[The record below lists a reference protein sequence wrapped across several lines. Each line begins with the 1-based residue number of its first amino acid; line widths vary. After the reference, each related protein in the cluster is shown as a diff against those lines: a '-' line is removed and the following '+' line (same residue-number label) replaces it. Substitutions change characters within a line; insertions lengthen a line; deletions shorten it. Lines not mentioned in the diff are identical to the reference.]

1 MITIALDEQGDFE
14 GLYDKDL
21 TGAPIFIGG
30 VLFDDFDEEGEF
42 EREKRRIHHYLRG
55 VSETVGASYPVDL
68 HMNQRGNNANRVR
81 KVKSK
86 IAETLSEFMRQGVC
100 KSIEGNYKEKLEKL
114 PKRKGKY
121 YIFANMVCDDGSQKV
136 RFGESTLA
144 REDYASNL
152 YVHMAEDVVE
162 RLIFHNPFID
172 RIDHVHLELATR
184 RVVLEGEDCD
194 VLAEQYIKLGY
205 QEDRNPEHMVPG
217 KRIFCLTNKD
227 NYRTAIQREMLDTE
241 KRSIQFDSIGVKS
254 IYYGNES
261 SNNRMEFLY
270 LADIICSNLGFALPA
285 LESGEMPWEFKRRA
299 DNYTG
304 HEENLIFVH
313 DTVDVG
319 FRKAWSRLEERDY
332 YHALQ
337 IAYDVSHMKN
347 VYASFYQNV
356 WFRILEKKLKK
367 EKSLTDFKIAL
378 ERLFAYTRQNNMNQ
392 DKLLYIFSVL
402 EELQGQMIYRSG
414 EEKAVLYKLYDT
426 GVSAYCHIGRAEK
439 AKEYFKMCKQYAR
452 YIDFETYI
460 RTRSKL
466 AVCLSDEFRYEES
479 CELSKENKYF
489 YEELIPLR
497 HLILNDDDEKT
508 VNYGITCS
516 QLGQAYAFLRKKE
529 AENAF
534 QKALENMGEI
544 NSPNYLITASYL
556 LHFYLDMKM
565 QEPFEKIAAQYF
577 AEKKGLREQFSYIL
591 SEGNKGIQGRFSMK
605 FALYVFVRGIY
616 TFYMEKLSEKML
628 QRLLNVEREAEKT
641 GKEAARQ
648 LSGHPWEIIYKYL
661 ALIAYDKGY
670 KEQAQRCMEKAET
683 AVRNQGMIIDM
694 ICWFEKM
701 EFAMHKGKI
710 QEAEDI
716 FHHVPK
722 SLKPEN
728 PLWSLVHGEKNFR
741 EIYKILDR
749 KIFTFMYR

>member
-136 RFGESTLA
+136 RSGESTVA

-285 LESGEMPWEFKRRA
+285 LESGEMPWESKRRA

-313 DTVDVG
+313 DTVDFG
-319 FRKAWSRLEERDY
+319 FRKAW
-332 YHALQ
+332 
-337 IAYDVSHMKN
+337 
-347 VYASFYQNV
+347 
-356 WFRILEKKLKK
+356 
-367 EKSLTDFKIAL
+367 
-378 ERLFAYTRQNNMNQ
+378 
-392 DKLLYIFSVL
+392 
-402 EELQGQMIYRSG
+402 
-414 EEKAVLYKLYDT
+414 
-426 GVSAYCHIGRAEK
+426 
-439 AKEYFKMCKQYAR
+439 
-452 YIDFETYI
+452 
-460 RTRSKL
+460 
-466 AVCLSDEFRYEES
+466 
-479 CELSKENKYF
+479 
-489 YEELIPLR
+489 
-497 HLILNDDDEKT
+497 
-508 VNYGITCS
+508 
-516 QLGQAYAFLRKKE
+516 
-529 AENAF
+529 
-534 QKALENMGEI
+534 
-544 NSPNYLITASYL
+544 
-556 LHFYLDMKM
+556 
-565 QEPFEKIAAQYF
+565 
-577 AEKKGLREQFSYIL
+577 
-591 SEGNKGIQGRFSMK
+591 
-605 FALYVFVRGIY
+605 
-616 TFYMEKLSEKML
+616 
-628 QRLLNVEREAEKT
+628 
-641 GKEAARQ
+641 
-648 LSGHPWEIIYKYL
+648 
-661 ALIAYDKGY
+661 
-670 KEQAQRCMEKAET
+670 
-683 AVRNQGMIIDM
+683 
-694 ICWFEKM
+694 
-701 EFAMHKGKI
+701 
-710 QEAEDI
+710 
-716 FHHVPK
+716 
-722 SLKPEN
+722 
-728 PLWSLVHGEKNFR
+728 
-741 EIYKILDR
+741 
-749 KIFTFMYR
+749 

>member
-14 GLYDKDL
+14 GLYDKNV

-30 VLFDDFDEEGEF
+30 VLFDDLDGEGEYD
-42 EREKRRIHHYLRG
+42 REKMRIHHYLKAIC
-55 VSETVGASYPVDL
+55 ENVGASYPVDL
-68 HMNQRGNNANRVR
+68 HMNHRGNNRSQVK
-81 KVKSK
+81 KVKRK
-86 IAETLSEFMRQGVC
+86 IAETLPEFMSQGVC
-100 KSIEGNYKEKLEKL
+100 KGIEGCYKEKLERL
-114 PKRKGKY
+114 PKRIGKY
-121 YIFANMVCDDGSQKV
+121 YIFSNMVCDDGSQ
-136 RFGESTLA
+136 RIRTGESTLA

-152 YVHMAEDVVE
+152 YIHMAEDVVE
-162 RLIFHNPFID
+162 RLIFHNPLID

-184 RVVLEGEDCD
+184 RVVLEGDDCD
-194 VLAEQYIKLGY
+194 AMAEQYIKLGY
-205 QEDRNPEHMVPG
+205 QEDKNPEHMVPG

-227 NYRTAIQREMLDTE
+227 NYRTAIQREMMDTE
-241 KRSIQFDSIGVKS
+241 KRFIQFDSMGVKS

-261 SNNRMEFLY
+261 PNNRMEFLY
-270 LADIICSNLGFALPA
+270 LADIICSNLGFALPE
-285 LESGEMPWEFKRRA
+285 LKSGEMIWEFKRRA
-299 DNYTG
+299 DEYTG
-304 HEENLIFVH
+304 HGKNLIFVH

-319 FRKAWSRLEERDY
+319 FQKAWTKLEERDY

-337 IAYDVSHMKN
+337 IGYDVSHTDN
-347 VYASFYQNV
+347 PYAGYYKET
-356 WFRILEKKLKK
+356 WFRLIEEKLKK
-367 EKSLTDFKIAL
+367 EKSLEDYKISL
-378 ERLFAYTRQNNMNQ
+378 DRVFNYTRQNNINQ

-402 EELQGQMIYRSG
+402 ESMQEQMNYRNG

-426 GVSAYCHIGRAEK
+426 GVSAYCHVGKVAT
-439 AKEYFKMCKQYAR
+439 AKRYFKKCREYAR
-452 YIDFETYI
+452 YTDFETYI

-466 AVCLSDEFRYEES
+466 AVCLSDEFEYEES
-479 CELSKENKYF
+479 QKLSEENKYF

-497 HLILNDDDEKT
+497 HLILNDDEEQT
-508 VNYGITCS
+508 VVYGITCS
-516 QLGQAYAFLRKKE
+516 QLGQAYAFQRKTE
-529 AENAF
+529 AEDIF
-534 QKALENMGEI
+534 REALKSMGDTD
-544 NSPNYLITASYL
+544 SPNYLITASYL
-556 LHFYLDMKM
+556 LHYYIDMKM
-565 QEPFEKIAAQYF
+565 KEKYEMLAQQYF
-577 AEKKGLREQFSYIL
+577 GGKSGLREQFYFIL
-591 SEGNKGIQGRFSMK
+591 SEGNKGWQGRFSMK
-605 FALYVFVRGIY
+605 FALYVFVRAIY

-741 EIYKILDR
+741 ETYEILDR